1 MGIPLCCEK
10 PSDQAA
16 SSFYQQSRS
25 RKDLLTFVQSQAFFS
40 SGMSSDINVNLL
52 GVGTEPMEIIEN
64 TMKAHKVS
72 SGKKSLP
79 KKLTFED
86 FLVIR
91 KLGEGGFGKVFLV
104 QRKDTEK
111 LYAMKILKKSKL
123 DHVYHRMHT
132 ISERQILQNVNSPFV
147 VKLHC
152 AFQNSKNLYLV
163 LEYLSGG
170 SLFELL
176 SKQKS
181 LTEDSVRFY
190 AAEITLALEDLHC
203 RNIVYRDLKP
213 ENILVDLNGHIKL
226 TDFGLSKQGVISGTK
241 AYTTCGTAEYL
252 APEMLLGKGHDHA
265 VDWWS
270 LGCILYQM
278 LVGALPHS
286 SSTGN
291 KHKLFEKI
299 RNNPVEIPDFISKEG
314 QAFLK
319 GLLEIDPNKRLKD
332 ITQIKQH
339 SFFAGIDWDKVREKQ
354 LDPPKYEHLIK
365 TPENP
370 EASEDSEL
378 NSTLLVGS
386 KSESPNLFAGF
397 TYYNSFSN
405 LSDINDF

>member
-10 PSDQAA
+10 PSDRAA

-181 LTEDSVRFY
+181 LLEDSVRFY
-190 AAEITLALEDLHC
+190 AAEITLALEDLHS

-270 LGCILYQM
+270 LVIL
-278 LVGALPHS
+278 
-286 SSTGN
+286 
-291 KHKLFEKI
+291 
-299 RNNPVEIPDFISKEG
+299 
-314 QAFLK
+314 
-319 GLLEIDPNKRLKD
+319 
-332 ITQIKQH
+332 
-339 SFFAGIDWDKVREKQ
+339 
-354 LDPPKYEHLIK
+354 
-365 TPENP
+365 
-370 EASEDSEL
+370 
-378 NSTLLVGS
+378 
-386 KSESPNLFAGF
+386 
-397 TYYNSFSN
+397 
-405 LSDINDF
+405 